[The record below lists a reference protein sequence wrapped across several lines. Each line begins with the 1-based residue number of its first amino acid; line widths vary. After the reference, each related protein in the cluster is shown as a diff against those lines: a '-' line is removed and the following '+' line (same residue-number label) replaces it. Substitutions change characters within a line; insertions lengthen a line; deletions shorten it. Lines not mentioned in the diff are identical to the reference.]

1 MHLECIIVLPKEVIL
16 DSNAMFLPTFCI
28 RLCRQCRQLIWFGNK
43 VIKSVNFS
51 RVKSSRLI
59 ATEKYKYK
67 MTPVG
72 SLEGVCLSL
81 IAGFP
86 VPLKALHLGCA
97 ASEETFG
104 LMLSDIRV
112 KPTASSSCR
121 ILIVLT
127 QISKQDRFPP
137 YWWWMD
143 YSPLAA
149 IYSMLPSI
157 YSMVKV
163 TLNFALESF
172 HWNIM
177 YRKNLMYRAVSST
190 CWQVVYWL

>member
-1 MHLECIIVLPKEVIL
+1 
-16 DSNAMFLPTFCI
+16 
-28 RLCRQCRQLIWFGNK
+28 
-43 VIKSVNFS
+43 
-51 RVKSSRLI
+51 
-59 ATEKYKYK
+59 

-104 LMLSDIRV
+104 LMLSDRRV

-177 YRKNLMYRAVSST
+177 YRKNPMYRTVLNMLT
-190 CWQVVYWL
+190 GRLLIVMFTPLKERLTFLFNLCLCWSY

>member
-1 MHLECIIVLPKEVIL
+1 MHLECIISLPKEVIL
-16 DSNAMFLPTFCI
+16 DSSAMFLLTFCI

-51 RVKSSRLI
+51 RVKSSPLI
-59 ATEKYKYK
+59 AIEKYKYK

-86 VPLKALHLGCA
+86 VPLEALHLGWC
-97 ASEETFG
+97 SFRGNIWIDVVQQKGQTDSLK
-104 LMLSDIRV
+104 LMSDINSFDPNKQTRPV
-112 KPTASSSCR
+112 SS
-121 ILIVLT
+121 VLMMNGLLSVST
-127 QISKQDRFPP
+127 VSRF
-137 YWWWMD
+137 
-143 YSPLAA
+143 SL
-149 IYSMLPSI
+149 

-163 TLNFALESF
+163 TLNFTLESF

-177 YRKNLMYRAVSST
+177 YRKNPMYRTVSST